1 MAAKQLRAKIGN
13 AWQYVKKHWDIPPQ
27 GNFLSFKEAVAY
39 CVGGMGAVG
48 GRVIPTFVTL
58 SAGIYTAAALNIS
71 VDDIFWVGL
80 VTSIIT
86 ILRAP
91 LISYIIDNTN
101 TKYGKFRPYI
111 IWMPI
116 PIVISFFLLGWVPA
130 AIDNYV
136 AMVIV
141 YALIYNVLQFFV
153 GVHSLAFTSLSQ
165 VISPS
170 PQERT
175 QLMSVGAFVY
185 SLGPSIVNAVFPL
198 LANFLFTQTVDG
210 VKIMGINALDTY
222 RWIVPLLAAVCYA
235 FALIAAFGTKERMMI
250 SKVYVQRVK
259 FLDGVRKTV
268 QNKYFWINNLHR
280 LWENLKVVG
289 ASFFIWVCTYML
301 QNEFAQSIVVTVM
314 GTASV
319 PGMLLAP
326 MLIKRIGVRKLV
338 VISNI
343 LLVVFTLPICFFPN
357 PWLILVAGYM
367 VTLAFGVQIVTN
379 SLMMAQTYDY
389 QQFKTGDR
397 MEGFLSQF
405 GEILIQVTTIAVA
418 YIGPAISK
426 AYGYFD
432 DATVLYRPEVIEPI
446 IQLNCV
452 VAAGSAVLAVLSM
465 LLWDLTDKKHAQIMD
480 VLGVRALKE
489 DGVIEEG
496 EANVLETKI
505 LAGDE
510 EAIRLAKEMIR
521 RNEELR
527 AEGKIKEA
535 DAGTN

>member
-1 MAAKQLRAKIGN
+1 MCNGVKNTGQPFDCPVFIGKSRLFHIVFGYDRYVLDTLLTGDRLDHGSDVVARGGRIAYVHGDVCEVELDGDFDGRQLFSRAVCGQRAFVDSGN
-13 AWQYVKKHWDIPPQ
+13 SRYVEVHECR
-27 GNFLSFKEAVAY
+27 EAVGVYVDVAD
-39 CVGGMGAVG
+39 VLAV
-48 GRVIPTFVTL
+48 
-58 SAGIYTAAALNIS
+58 A
-71 VDDIFWVGL
+71 D
-80 VTSIIT
+80 
-86 ILRAP
+86 
-91 LISYIIDNTN
+91 
-101 TKYGKFRPYI
+101 
-111 IWMPI
+111 
-116 PIVISFFLLGWVPA
+116 
-130 AIDNYV
+130 
-136 AMVIV
+136 
-141 YALIYNVLQFFV
+141 
-153 GVHSLAFTSLSQ
+153 
-165 VISPS
+165 
-170 PQERT
+170 
-175 QLMSVGAFVY
+175 GAFVY

-250 SKVYVQRVK
+250 AKVYVQRVK

-510 EAIRLAKEMIR
+510 EAIRLAKEMIH

-527 AEGKIKEA
+527 AEGKIKKA